1 MTVTGVV
8 REFDSEAGWGVIDA
22 PEVPGGCW
30 AHFSAIAADGFR
42 RLRPGQEVTFRF
54 EAASQDGYRYRAL
67 MVWTGTEPAGSTA
80 GNRAS
85 VAYRSSLTITFEDQ
99 AESDGR

>member
-1 MTVTGVV
+1 M
-8 REFDSEAGWGVIDA
+8 IDA

-80 GNRAS
+80 GNR